1 MKMLRRIKV
10 GKKMRGAFLIIILL
24 TIVVGIFNNRLLKSI
39 NDNSQNM
46 FNKNTQ
52 SLFML
57 LDTEENLSSI
67 NSNLLQLM
75 YVRDDTKK
83 ADLLENTRQN
93 MDINKGYI
101 SKIEGLIKTDKEKEL
116 FSDYKNNLQDFT
128 EQEEKI
134 IDLINNSRYDEAQKI
149 YPAVRD
155 EWKAAFVNIDEL
167 VKINYDEAGKANT
180 ENYNIYKSSNINMI
194 IAIIL
199 IIIFSMILSEILTR
213 EVNTPLNKIKKF
225 AERLTKYEFSTPI
238 PITGTDEFSQTG
250 TALNEAQEN
259 VKTLIKHIMDS
270 AENMSAGSEEL
281 SSMTEELMANFENMD
296 SAVQEVTY
304 GIEETSAASEQIS
317 ASIQEINASVNQLSE
332 KSMEGSNNAMEA
344 KERAVKVKN
353 HGKQSVDEISN
364 VYQEKK
370 ENILTAIEEAKVVGN
385 IGVMSDTI
393 ADIAAQINLLAL
405 NAAIEAARA
414 GEQGKGF
421 AVVAEEVRKLAE
433 ESSTAVNGIKDTIIK
448 VQSACKNLAD
458 NSEAVLTFVN
468 EDVHSQFN
476 RFLKMADEYYN
487 DSNFISSITDEIA
500 AMTEEINA
508 TISQVSE
515 AVQNTAAI
523 AEKSSGNIE
532 TVKGSM
538 SESTEGVEQ
547 VAKTSESH
555 AELAERL
562 SEMVMKFKI

>member
-250 TALNEAQEN
+250 TALNKAQEN